1 VAEKV
6 DEMAGPATGEQE
18 VQFAQLK
25 LGLEA
30 AQGQDWDRD
39 WKEKERREHTGACA
53 SGTHSSER
61 VSKQERDGSGGVGP
75 KTTCA
80 EDLLEIYERERGR
93 LPAAAGLTPERRRLC
108 GLRVRAGLSSEQFAA
123 AVRRAAATPFLA
135 GEGARG
141 WRASFDWLIANDTNV
156 RKVMEG
162 VYDSVESRART
173 QGGLNVRA
181 FDRALYSEIH
191 VGTGPLAAQSG
202 AGVRPEAIERMR
214 AREAARRP
222 P

>member
-1 VAEKV
+1 
-6 DEMAGPATGEQE
+6 
-18 VQFAQLK
+18 
-25 LGLEA
+25 
-30 AQGQDWDRD
+30 
-39 WKEKERREHTGACA
+39 
-53 SGTHSSER
+53 
-61 VSKQERDGSGGVGP
+61 
-75 KTTCA
+75 
-80 EDLLEIYERERGR
+80 
-93 LPAAAGLTPERRRLC
+93 LC
-108 GLRVRAGLSSEQFAA
+108 GLRVRAGLNSEQFAA

-141 WRASFDWLIANDTNV
+141 WRAHFDWLIANDTNV

-162 VYDSVESRART
+162 VYDSVESRTTT
-173 QGGLNVRA
+173 QSGFRARA

-191 VGTGPLAAQSG
+191 VGTGPVAAQSG